1 MIEVENTDVNIVRNL
16 IPMRNLMP
24 ASAYGLKAISDWF
37 FLYKPFFIVIRSISF
52 YGQTLTGNSFSARA
66 LVISGHILMLNGP
79 VGFLHPLSI
88 YQKKTTYRNVGFR
101 LQEHCTCLYT

>member
-37 FLYKPFFIVIRSISF
+37 PFC
-52 YGQTLTGNSFSARA
+52 L
-66 LVISGHILMLNGP
+66 L
-79 VGFLHPLSI
+79 
-88 YQKKTTYRNVGFR
+88 FR
-101 LQEHCTCLYT
+101 EFFVK